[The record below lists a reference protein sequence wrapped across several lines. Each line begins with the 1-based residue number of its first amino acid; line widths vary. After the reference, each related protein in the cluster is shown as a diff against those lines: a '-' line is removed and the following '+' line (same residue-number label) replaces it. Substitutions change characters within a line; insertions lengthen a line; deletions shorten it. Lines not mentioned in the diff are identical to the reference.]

1 MFQLQRILVPVDFS
15 DNSVIAAS
23 QAGALARRFHAEI
36 TLLHVSEFLITYPA
50 SGPLG
55 FGITSLEAERA
66 EYLNRQRQY
75 LDKFGAE
82 ELSGVPV
89 RRVLCCG
96 DPAKL
101 IVGRSREE
109 QSDLIL
115 ISTRGH
121 GTFRRFL
128 LGSVTAKVLHDAECP
143 VWTTT
148 HHAEPSAHSP
158 SDAGRVMCAVKLGP
172 ESSNAIRWAS
182 AFAAESGA
190 KLSVSNVVLDQ
201 PPNLPERYMFQWH
214 EEAHW
219 GADEQ
224 LHALL
229 HDLGIR
235 ADVLVVSDGDIPKAI
250 SAAAKEQG
258 AGLLVIGRTCTNRA
272 TRPLGSHAYS
282 IICNAPCP
290 VVSI

>member
-1 MFQLQRILVPVDFS
+1 M
-15 DNSVIAAS
+15 IAAS

-36 TLLHVSEFLITYPA
+36 TLLHVNEFLITYPA

-55 FGITSLEAERA
+55 YGITSLEAERA
-66 EYLNRQRQY
+66 DYLKRQREQ

-96 DPAKL
+96 DPANL
-101 IVGRSREE
+101 IVQRSRDEK
-109 QSDLIL
+109 SDLIL

-148 HHAEPSAHSP
+148 HRAEPSAYSP
-158 SDAGRVMCAVKLGP
+158 TGVGRVMCAVKLGRQN
-172 ESSNAIRWAS
+172 SDAIRWAS
-182 AFAAESGA
+182 AFAAEVGA
-190 KLSVSNVVLDQ
+190 NLTVNNVVLDQ

-224 LHALL
+224 LHTLL
-229 HDLGIR
+229 RDLDIH
-235 ADVLVVSDGDIPKAI
+235 ADIVVVSDGDIPKAI
-250 SAAAKEQG
+250 SNAAKDQG
-258 AGLLVIGRTCTNRA
+258 AGLLVIGRSCADRA
-272 TRPLGSHAYS
+272 AGRFGSDTYS

>member
-15 DNSVIAAS
+15 ENSVIAAS

-36 TLLHVSEFLITYPA
+36 TLLYVSEFLITYPA

-66 EYLNRQRQY
+66 EYLKRQREH

-96 DPAKL
+96 DPANL
-101 IVGRSREE
+101 IVQRSRDEK
-109 QSDLIL
+109 SDLIL

-121 GTFRRFL
+121 GVFRRFL

-148 HHAEPSAHSP
+148 HWEASTYSP
-158 SDAGRVMCAVKLGP
+158 TGLSRVMCAVKLGRQN
-172 ESSNAIRWAS
+172 SNAIRWAS
-182 AFAAESGA
+182 EFAAVSGA
-190 KLSVSNVVLDQ
+190 KLTVNNVVLDQ

-224 LHALL
+224 LHTLL
-229 HDLGIR
+229 RDLDIH
-235 ADVLVVSDGDIPKAI
+235 ADIVVVSDGDIPKAI
-250 SAAAKEQG
+250 SNAAKDQG
-258 AGLLVIGRTCTNRA
+258 AGLLVIGRSCADRA

-282 IICNAPCP
+282 IVCNAPCP